1 MGMIDYIKNAFRK
14 VKAFA
19 LEIIKHTL
27 INISRRYEKLYILQY
42 YSKCSPETFMNNILI
57 KSKCYSLQFSNYFIL
72 SSKPV
77 LINNF

>member
-1 MGMIDYIKNAFRK
+1 MKN
-14 VKAFA
+14 
-19 LEIIKHTL
+19 
-27 INISRRYEKLYILQY
+27 
-42 YSKCSPETFMNNILI
+42 CSPETFMNNILI